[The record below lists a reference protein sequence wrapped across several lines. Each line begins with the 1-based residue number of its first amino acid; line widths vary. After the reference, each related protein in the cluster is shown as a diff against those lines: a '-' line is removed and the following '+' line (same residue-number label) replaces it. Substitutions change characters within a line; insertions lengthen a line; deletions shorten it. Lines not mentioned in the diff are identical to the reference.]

1 MSRNPDHTKNINRIH
16 RIQGQLRG
24 VEKMIEEKKYCMD
37 ILQQTRAIT
46 SAIKSLEDNI
56 LEKHINSCVISA
68 VNTSSQKNK
77 KIKEITD
84 LFKKINS

>member
-1 MSRNPDHTKNINRIH
+1 
-16 RIQGQLRG
+16 
-24 VEKMIEEKKYCMD
+24 MD

-56 LEKHINSCVISA
+56 LEKHINSCVITA

>member
-1 MSRNPDHTKNINRIH
+1 MSRNPDHAKNINRIH

-56 LEKHINSCVISA
+56 LEKHINSCVITA

>member
-1 MSRNPDHTKNINRIH
+1 MSRNPDHTKNINRIR

-56 LEKHINSCVISA
+56 LEKHINNCMIKA
-68 VNTSSQKNK
+68 INTSSQKNK

>member
-1 MSRNPDHTKNINRIH
+1 
-16 RIQGQLRG
+16 
-24 VEKMIEEKKYCMD
+24 MD
-37 ILQQTRAIT
+37 VLQQTRAIT

-56 LEKHINSCVISA
+56 LEKHINNCVVTAINA
-68 VNTSSQKNK
+68 ASQTNK

>member
-1 MSRNPDHTKNINRIH
+1 MSINPDHTKNINRIH

-37 ILQQTRAIT
+37 VLQQTRAIT

-56 LEKHINSCVISA
+56 LEKHINNCVVTAINA
-68 VNTSSQKNK
+68 ASQTNK

>member
-37 ILQQTRAIT
+37 ILQQTRAVS
-46 SAIKSLEDNI
+46 SAIKSLENNI
-56 LEKHINSCVISA
+56 LNKHIDHCVTDAIK
-68 VNTSSQKNK
+68 KNNK
-77 KIKEITD
+77 EDCLKIFIK
-84 LFKKINS
+84 LNFC